1 MNILFLCT
9 SNIQRSKTAE
19 NFFKSKYPLHDI
31 KSAGLSEKYCKHY
44 GSTLCTL
51 ELLDWADKVFV
62 MEPMHVERLSIYAG
76 DKYLKKVVMLDIED
90 VYQYMQPELINVLE
104 QNEALIFE

>member
-19 NFFKSKYPLHDI
+19 NLFKSKYPSHDI

-44 GSTLCTL
+44 DSTLCTL
-51 ELLDWADKVFV
+51 ELLDWADRVFV
-62 MEPMHVERLSIYAG
+62 MEQMHVERLSIYAG
-76 DKYLKKVVMLDIED
+76 EKYLKKVVMLGIED
-90 VYQYMQPELINVLE
+90 IYQYMQPELISILE
-104 QNEALIFE
+104 QNKALIFE